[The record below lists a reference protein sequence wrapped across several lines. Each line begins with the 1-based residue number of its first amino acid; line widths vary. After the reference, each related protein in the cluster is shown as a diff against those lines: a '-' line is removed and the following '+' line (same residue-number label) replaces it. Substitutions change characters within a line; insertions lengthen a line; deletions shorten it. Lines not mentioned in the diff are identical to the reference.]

1 MLAIHFDFFDSRF
14 RKGEIWCEIYICIG
28 TDTFL
33 SNFFLLGTSAS
44 STDARR
50 NVPGHNLLVQMG
62 LVN

>member
-1 MLAIHFDFFDSRF
+1 MKFTSVLVQIRF
-14 RKGEIWCEIYICIG
+14 CQ
-28 TDTFL
+28 TL
-33 SNFFLLGTSAS
+33 FLLGTSAS